1 MNTDSLKG
9 LAKDLAREYPRSPRE
24 TLAGYVIAARS
35 LDKCRAALMGT
46 LGEYRFPSYIDRL
59 FFEFAGIGSEAF
71 QALVATGATDEQ
83 VAEWIGQRALARPR
97 IDVIKWNN
105 RQRETRL
112 SDLPDKN
119 QEFMEDYIPKF
130 TPKNRPVY
138 VWFDVYDLEEKRL

>member
-9 LAKDLAREYPRSPRE
+9 LARDLAREYPRSPRD

-35 LDKCRAALMGT
+35 LDKCRASLAGT
-46 LGEYRFPSYIDRL
+46 LGDYRWPSYIDRL
-59 FFEFAGIGSEAF
+59 FFEFAGIGAEAF
-71 QALVATGATDEQ
+71 SAVVATGASDEQ
-83 VAEWIGQRALARPR
+83 VAVWIGQQAAPRPR

-112 SDLPDKN
+112 SELPDKN

-138 VWFDVYDLEEKRL
+138 CWFDVYDLEEKRL